1 MHSGQKCCRDA
12 RRRCP
17 DRHLAVAFFFSPGL
31 PEIVEKQPIDPKKDN
46 DEKVDLRQ
54 AFVLPCTIPVTIM
67 RGLNQGPS
75 AIFQNDATHRRL
87 ADGSGVFNA
96 GGKRGMDGKAGE
108 RSSASPVNPLLA
120 ILLLQL
126 ALSVALAAIF
136 WGTSGS
142 VAAYSALLG
151 GLTCVIP
158 NAFLALRLT
167 VPRRDPGAGALVRAA
182 YIGELGKLALTVL
195 MFGMVFALVRP
206 LAAGALFAGFIAGQ
220 LVIFSGFL
228 MRDSNRDSQQRYKNG
243 E

>member
-1 MHSGQKCCRDA
+1 
-12 RRRCP
+12 
-17 DRHLAVAFFFSPGL
+17 
-31 PEIVEKQPIDPKKDN
+31 
-46 DEKVDLRQ
+46 
-54 AFVLPCTIPVTIM
+54 
-67 RGLNQGPS
+67 
-75 AIFQNDATHRRL
+75 
-87 ADGSGVFNA
+87 
-96 GGKRGMDGKAGE
+96 MDGKAGE